1 MPHKPFSFYCQAMH
15 HLGVPTTR
23 AGTCVTSDTWIQRDV
38 FYTGNVIDERATVVL
53 RIAPTFIRFGSFE
66 IFKPADLITGR
77 EGPSVGRKDVLLTLL
92 DYVISSFFPD
102 VSGVKVSLPAC
113 LLACLP
119 NHLLGQCS
127 IALL

>member
-1 MPHKPFSFYCQAMH
+1 
-15 HLGVPTTR
+15 
-23 AGTCVTSDTWIQRDV
+23 VTSDTWIQRDV

-53 RIAPTFIRFGSFE
+53 RIAPTFIRSVFYVSGLVKYVVESSCLHTRFGSFE

-113 LLACLP
+113 LLACLSIS
-119 NHLLGQCS
+119 LLT
-127 IALL
+127 LYFLHPVNL